1 MNAEHLFYTSFR
13 SQLLLACKHDVVVMH
28 TDALNTL
35 VKITIPSPFSQL
47 QNFHMSYIV

>member
-13 SQLLLACKHDVVVMH
+13 SQLLSACKHDVVVMH

-35 VKITIPSPFSQL
+35 VKTTIPSPFSQL